1 MPTEGRNLYV
11 KIALDFMFLAIV
23 GVPLLVFL
31 FVKTPHRRGFFC
43 DDDSIRYPYKDST
56 ISNMTLYGVAI
67 LGPVV
72 VIAVVEGITC
82 KKYKLTFKQKK
93 YLCGYSI
100 SYYMYQLYHTVGVF
114 AFGGC
119 ISQLTTDIAKY
130 SIGRLRPHFI
140 DVCQPDQ
147 LLTECT
153 HEYILNYKC
162 TSSDED
168 KILEA
173 RLSFPSGH
181 ASFSAY
187 AMIYLIVYLQNRMV
201 CPKNSLLR
209 PFLQAGAFLIA
220 WYIGLTRVM
229 DFMHHWSDVL
239 SGFLLGTVVSLLVV
253 FFIADWK
260 KPSDNFNDGK
270 NSLPV
275 GAVTTYG
282 ELQLENEAV

>member
-1 MPTEGRNLYV
+1 MPSEGSKPYV
-11 KIALDFMFLAIV
+11 KIALDFMLLAIV

-31 FVKTPHRRGFFC
+31 FIGTPYRRGFFC

-56 ISNMTLYGVAI
+56 ISNITLYCVAI
-67 LGPVV
+67 LGPVIV
-72 VIAVVEGITC
+72 MTIVEGIIC
-82 KKYKLTFKQKK
+82 KKCKLSFKEKK
-93 YLCGYSI
+93 YFCGYSI
-100 SYYMYQLYHTVGVF
+100 SYYVFQLYHTVGVF

-119 ISQLTTDIAKY
+119 ISQLATDIAKY

-147 LLTECT
+147 SLTECT
-153 HEYILNYKC
+153 HEYILNYEC

-168 KILEA
+168 KIQEA

-187 AMIYLIVYLQNRMV
+187 AMIYLTVYLQYRMV

-209 PFLQAGAFLIA
+209 PFLQAGALLTS

-239 SGFLLGTVVSLLVV
+239 SGFLIGTVVSLLVV
-253 FFIADWK
+253 LFIADWK
-260 KPSDNFNDGK
+260 KPPDRNC
-270 NSLPV
+270 LPV
-275 GAVTTYG
+275 GTYTTCEV
-282 ELQLENEAV
+282 ELQLENQAV